1 MRRLGIYEKTP
12 SKKKKYQPTEWITEK
27 FPEEKVQID
36 VKFVQKEYMSPE
48 LQEKWENLLIYN
60 NRKFTRL
67 RYTLFTKYMSAE
79 FVKRLIKYYLFKV
92 ETIQAYN
99 GFEFTNRLSWNA
111 FMKKKDNV

>member
-48 LQEKWENLLIYN
+48 LQEK
-60 NRKFTRL
+60 
-67 RYTLFTKYMSAE
+67 
-79 FVKRLIKYYLFKV
+79 
-92 ETIQAYN
+92 
-99 GFEFTNRLSWNA
+99 
-111 FMKKKDNV
+111 

>member
-48 LQEKWENLLIYN
+48 LQEKM
-60 NRKFTRL
+60 RKF
-67 RYTLFTKYMSAE
+67 
-79 FVKRLIKYYLFKV
+79 IN
-92 ETIQAYN
+92 IQQYKIYQI
-99 GFEFTNRLSWNA
+99 EIYIIYKIYVSRIC
-111 FMKKKDNV
+111 KKINKIFSI